1 MGLIS
6 LIKNVAGTT
15 FDSISSQVQDQYL
28 EFFTQDSL
36 GQDIL
41 VKKGANKME
50 RGRNKGNSEVI
61 SNGSII
67 NVPEGCFCLLVNNGE
82 IVDVVSDAGAYKWDT
97 STAPSILAN
106 KNFGENVKQSIGD
119 IWNRMKMGGEIQ
131 QQQRVYFVNKLEMM
145 NQNFG
150 TPSPVPYADPEY
162 RNIYIRLNGT
172 FSFRVEN
179 PVTFFRN
186 IVGNVKDEYT
196 VADFMGTPAK
206 PQQPRLEFLD
216 NITETLNKCGG
227 PYPNGIMF
235 STLPSKQG
243 EFRRYMQDCLDDEWL
258 QKRGI
263 VVEKV
268 AIASVTPDDKS
279 RERIEKV
286 DESKL
291 YGQDQ
296 AALGAAVALGQTEAM
311 KNAGANANGAV
322 NGFMGL
328 GMMGAVGGNNATAAA
343 LNTVQANQG
352 QPQTGF
358 FAGQTAAPA
367 GAPAAAGWTCSCGQ
381 TGNTGKFWGNCGQPQ
396 PAPVAPAAG
405 WTCSCGQTGNT
416 GKFCGNCGAPAPA
429 AAPTACP
436 KCGYKPADGNMPKFC
451 PECGTKIE

>member
-6 LIKNVAGTT
+6 LIKNVAGAT
-15 FDSISSQVQDQYL
+15 FDSINSQISDQYL

-36 GQDIL
+36 GQEIL

-186 IVGNVKDEYT
+186 IVGNVRDEYT

-227 PYPNGIMF
+227 PYPQGIMF

-286 DESKL
+286 DEAKL
-291 YGQDQ
+291 YGSDQ

-381 TGNTGKFWGNCGQPQ
+381 TGNTGKFCGNCGQPQ
-396 PAPVAPAAG
+396 PAPAAAG

-416 GKFCGNCGAPAPA
+416 GKFCGNCGQPQPA
-429 AAPTACP
+429 AAPAACP